1 MKREYKDYLF
11 DIVDAIEKI
20 ENFTEGLSY
29 KDFESDDKTIF
40 AVIRAF
46 EIIGEAV
53 KKIPKKIRDEN
64 KNIPWKLISGMRD
77 KLVHDYFGVDIKVV
91 WKTIKE
97 YLSIIPFGNILI
109 PLLHIRF

>member
-1 MKREYKDYLF
+1 VKREYKDYLF

-20 ENFTEGLSY
+20 ENFTEGLNF
-29 KDFESDDKTIF
+29 KEFENDDKTVF

-53 KKIPKKIRDEN
+53 KKIPEDIKDDN

-77 KLVHDYFGVDIKVV
+77 KLIHDYFGVDIKVV
-91 WKTIKE
+91 WETIKE
-97 YLSIIPFGNILI
+97 DISQIK
-109 PLLHIRF
+109 PLMIKLYEK